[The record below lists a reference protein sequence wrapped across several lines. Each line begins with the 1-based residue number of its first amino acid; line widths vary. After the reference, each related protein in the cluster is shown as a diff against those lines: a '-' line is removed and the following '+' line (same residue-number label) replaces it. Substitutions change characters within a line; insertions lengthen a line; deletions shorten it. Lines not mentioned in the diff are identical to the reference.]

1 MPYYI
6 YMLHN
11 DASDVTIPVM
21 YLRTK
26 KVACTQNT
34 VVQLVESYREKGK
47 TKQRVV
53 RHIGTAD
60 SPYKLEQ
67 LKWLAKTI
75 KMEQEAQTKQS
86 ITKPI
91 YAKRIGRLNR
101 ITRSEKIDLLHTE
114 ASAHLV
120 LGIHDAYGIVYDTL
134 GFSNLFSRPSQRI
147 KAANILREI
156 VFARIANPSSK
167 RASVELLNE
176 QFGTQLNLDN
186 VYQMMDKIDDLFC
199 ERIQRQALSAA
210 INLTGEKI
218 NILFYDATT
227 LYFESFTE
235 DDLKQNGYSKDMKFN
250 QPQILLALFVTE
262 KGLPIGYEVFPGA
275 MFEGHTLMPI
285 LEKLKA
291 NYNIAKVVFVA
302 DRGMLSEDNLRYL
315 GQNNL
320 DYIISARLKTSKKT
334 LKQEILNWA
343 SGLKRE
349 IEEAIYEITLGENKR
364 LILSYRKS
372 RAQKDKADREK
383 SIQKLQA
390 RLKRSNNPK
399 QLISNYGFQ
408 KFISVEGDARLQI
421 DEDKLLNESI
431 WDGIVGVTTNNF
443 SLSHQ
448 AILEHYRGLWQIEES
463 FRINKHDL
471 RIRPVYHWTPR
482 RIRAH
487 IAIAF
492 MAFVC
497 VRHLEYRV
505 AAQYKKI
512 SPEKI
517 KRSLLRVQA
526 SIIRDKQHNKQ
537 YLIPLV
543 TNNTAKQ
550 IYRILG
556 IKLPSNVMCLANN

>member
-1 MPYYI
+1 MPYNI
-6 YMLHN
+6 YKLHN
-11 DASDVTIPVM
+11 NVSDDMIPVM

-53 RHIGTAD
+53 RHIGTAN
-60 SPYKLEQ
+60 SPDKLEQ

-75 KMEQEAQTKQS
+75 KMEQEAQVKQA

-91 YAKRIGRLNR
+91 WANKIGILNQ
-101 ITRSEKIDLLHTE
+101 ITKSEKIDLLHTE
-114 ASAHLV
+114 GSIHLA

-134 GFSNLFSRPSQRI
+134 GFSNLFSRPSQRV
-147 KAANILREI
+147 KTANILREI
-156 VFARIANPSSK
+156 VFARIVSPSSK

-176 QFGTQLNLDN
+176 QFGAQLKLDN

-199 ERIQRQALSAA
+199 ERAQRRALSAA

-227 LYFESFTE
+227 LYFESFIE

-262 KGLPIGYEVFPGA
+262 KGLPIGYDVFPGA
-275 MFEGHTLMPI
+275 MFEGHTLVPI

-291 NYNIAKVVFVA
+291 NYNIEKVIFVA

-315 GQNNL
+315 RRNNL
-320 DYIISARLKTSKKT
+320 NYIVGARLKSSKKI

-349 IEEAIYEITLGENKR
+349 VEEATYEITLDKNER

-372 RAQKDKADREK
+372 RAQKDRIDREK
-383 SIQKLQA
+383 SIQKLQT

-421 DEDKLLNESI
+421 DEDKLRNESI

-443 SLSHQ
+443 NLSHQ
-448 AILEHYRGLWQIEES
+448 AILEQYRGLWQIEES

-471 RIRPVYHWTPR
+471 RIRPVYHWTPK

-492 MAFVC
+492 MAFTC

-505 AAQYKKI
+505 ATQYKKI

-517 KRSLLRVQA
+517 KRSLLNVQA
-526 SIIRDKQHNKQ
+526 SIIQDKQHDKQ
-537 YLIPLV
+537 YLIPLA
-543 TNNTAKQ
+543 TNTTAKQ

-556 IKLPSNVMCLANN
+556 IKLPSNIMRLANN